1 MAIEVGATLNTFEEF
16 RKALSDFQINNN
28 VLFVTKA
35 TKKVE
40 VVNARLS
47 VGLERLD
54 SKLKYAN
61 ATYICKHG
69 GVKRCSGTGIRPRQ
83 RTMKQECPATIVVAA
98 RRASQTLEITKA
110 DLNHNHEVSSQIF
123 SFYPETRRLSSE
135 EQEYVLPLMEM
146 NKPPSVVASK
156 LHETTGK

>member
-1 MAIEVGATLNTFEEF
+1 MHIV
-16 RKALSDFQINNN
+16 
-28 VLFVTKA
+28 
-35 TKKVE
+35 
-40 VVNARLS
+40 
-47 VGLERLD
+47 
-54 SKLKYAN
+54 
-61 ATYICKHG
+61 C
-69 GVKRCSGTGIRPRQ
+69 

-123 SFYPETRRLSSE
+123 SFYPETRRLTSE

-146 NKPPSVVASK
+146 NVPPSVVASK

>member
-69 GVKRCSGTGIRPRQ
+69 GVKRCSGTGF
-83 RTMKQECPATIVVAA
+83 A
-98 RRASQTLEITKA
+98 
-110 DLNHNHEVSSQIF
+110 
-123 SFYPETRRLSSE
+123 
-135 EQEYVLPLMEM
+135 
-146 NKPPSVVASK
+146 PSVQAPRDGKDNANVEVQVKSAS
-156 LHETTGK
+156 TYS